1 MQKYI
6 RGMKRDEVK
15 YFEDPRGLWYCFE
28 FMLEQLVSQHEK
40 AITAKSYY
48 SFIDWSTKDT
58 QYGNVQDLKD
68 KTKTGKLEST
78 LVTLHWLFD
87 FLDFAFEDLVRAE
100 KVPETQSESSS
111 APPSPL
117 DPHAELNIENDF
129 MHFLRLTCVV
139 PRVT

>member
-6 RGMKRDEVK
+6 RGMRRDEVK

-58 QYGNVQDLKD
+58 QYGNV
-68 KTKTGKLEST
+68 
-78 LVTLHWLFD
+78 
-87 FLDFAFEDLVRAE
+87 
-100 KVPETQSESSS
+100 
-111 APPSPL
+111 
-117 DPHAELNIENDF
+117 
-129 MHFLRLTCVV
+129 
-139 PRVT
+139 